1 MFKKILF
8 LFIASFAAL
17 NIYDV
22 PNAHSN
28 AAQPP
33 KGRTGAPGETTC
45 AISGCHV
52 GAINSGTGSL
62 SINFNAGVNGYSLGQ
77 TYNMSVTVSS
87 AGASKWGFEMVAL
100 NGSNNSVGT
109 FIGNAAQNTET
120 GSANNRLYIYQKN
133 APTGANSHTFN
144 FQWTAPATNAG
155 DITFYAIGNAAN
167 SNNAATGDLIYT
179 VSQEISF
186 NTGVTEV
193 AAGSSLLNAYP
204 NPATETLQI
213 SYNVQK
219 ATQINLTLADLSGKI
234 VATLHNNEYKN
245 AGKYT
250 ETLPLNDL
258 AAGIYLLQISNSQG
272 ETYLQKVVISK

>member
-1 MFKKILF
+1 MFKKIIF
-8 LFIASFAAL
+8 LLVLSFAVL

-28 AAQPP
+28 ATQPP
-33 KGRTGAPGETTC
+33 KGRTGAPGESNC

-52 GAINSGTGSL
+52 GTINSGTGSVA
-62 SINFNAGVNGYSLGQ
+62 INFNAGVNGYSPSQ

-100 NGSNNSVGT
+100 DGSNNSTGT

-120 GSANNRLYIYQKN
+120 GSANSRQYIYHKT

-167 SNNAATGDLIYT
+167 NNNSSTGDLIYT
-179 VSQEISF
+179 ISQEISF
-186 NTGVTEV
+186 NTSVTEV

-204 NPATETLQI
+204 NPATEALQI
-213 SYNVQK
+213 SYSVQK
-219 ATQINLTLADLSGKI
+219 SAQTNLILTDLSGKT

-245 AGKYT
+245 AGNYT
-250 ETLPLNDL
+250 ETLPLNNI
-258 AAGIYLLQISNSQG
+258 AAGIYLLQISNNQG
-272 ETYLQKVVISK
+272 ETYLQKVVVAK